1 MSMSKELTTRII
13 LRNDEKANW
22 LDQEL
27 LKGEVGIEFDSNG
40 KAKMKIGNG
49 STWDKTEYFGEEA
62 AVAALEERIG
72 AEEARAKAAEE
83 ALDTAIDGLLLTV
96 AGKANEDDVY
106 KKSETYT
113 QSEIEAYVLGQ
124 IGSAGHLNRKI
135 VTSLPTENIDVD
147 TIYMVARESS
157 EGNDV
162 YIEYMYINE
171 KWEVI
176 GDTVVDLSGY
186 AKSEDVAS
194 DISEVNAAV
203 ALKANA
209 ADVESA
215 LATKAN
221 ASDLDALEEVVAGK
235 ANASDLEALEGEIAA
250 IVNEQSGLLAQSKA
264 YTDAQVEEV
273 NRTLNGKVDSDTY
286 NTAIENI
293 NTSITNITEIIGG
306 SEEGGDSLVARISAV
321 ETTLE
326 GKANKATTLAGYG
339 ITDAYTKGETYT
351 RAEIADLISD
361 ITGGE
366 SAADVLAAL
375 NTYKGTNDARVAAL
389 EAVGAQAN
397 VLEAINFNGQ
407 EIAIV
412 DKKATFSYEY
422 TLPAAMADTLGG
434 VKSSSAENQVA
445 VDGNGIMEVN
455 SLNVNKLVQTAGDT
469 LILNGGS
476 ANL

>member
-62 AVAALEERIG
+62 AVAALEERLG

-135 VTSLPTENIDVD
+135 VASLPTENIDVD
-147 TIYMVARESS
+147 TIYMVARETS

-215 LATKAN
+215 LAAKAN
-221 ASDLDALEEVVAGK
+221 ASELDALEEVVAGK
-235 ANASDLEALEGEIAA
+235 ANASDLEALEGEVAA

-264 YTDAQVEEV
+264 YTDAQIEEV

-306 SEEGGDSLVARISAV
+306 GEEGGDSLVARISAV

-422 TLPAAMADTLGG
+422 TLPAAMADALGG